1 MRLKHELFEQRNQG
15 ESTIN
20 VIGQRIPQKLNEKKA
35 FKSVETGK
43 KFPST
48 SFYEKISYKYR
59 KLLMHKNLK
68 NTKSMRMLCNLCYL
82 KSTEDNDVETKYI

>member
-43 KFPST
+43 K
-48 SFYEKISYKYR
+48 ISKY
-59 KLLMHKNLK
+59 LFL
-68 NTKSMRMLCNLCYL
+68 
-82 KSTEDNDVETKYI
+82 

>member
-20 VIGQRIPQKLNEKKA
+20 VIRQRIPQKLNEKKA

-48 SFYEKISYKYR
+48 SFYEKIS
-59 KLLMHKNLK
+59 
-68 NTKSMRMLCNLCYL
+68 
-82 KSTEDNDVETKYI
+82 